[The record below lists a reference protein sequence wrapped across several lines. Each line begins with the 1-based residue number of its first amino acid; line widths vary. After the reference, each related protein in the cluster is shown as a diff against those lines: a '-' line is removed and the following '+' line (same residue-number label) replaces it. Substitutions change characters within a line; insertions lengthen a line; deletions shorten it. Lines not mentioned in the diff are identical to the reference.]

1 MAQSGPYDLVL
12 LDLGLPEMDGF
23 TVLQEP
29 HKLGVAQTYV
39 IVTLFYWLIVP
50 IFSLIRLQ
58 NPLRLHQS
66 GDRSF
71 WIGRK
76 PTGHSLDRAKQQS

>member
-1 MAQSGPYDLVL
+1 MSDSLKRLWQRWKKFAH
-12 LDLGLPEMDGF
+12 
-23 TVLQEP
+23 T
-29 HKLGVAQTYV
+29 LGVAQTYI

-58 NPLRLHQS
+58 NPLRLGQP

-71 WIGRK
+71 WLERK
-76 PTGHSLDRAKQQS
+76 LSGNSLERAKQQS

>member
-1 MAQSGPYDLVL
+1 MGAFLKCFWRGWKKLA
-12 LDLGLPEMDGF
+12 
-23 TVLQEP
+23 

-58 NPLRLHQS
+58 NPLRLRQS

-71 WIGRK
+71 WIERK